1 MQSSSGMPAQP
12 EAILEWLQK
21 EMGYR
26 PLGPY
31 ASSAKAAVPAAE
43 SLRKTCRGNMIP
55 VWNFLLKRV
64 KSDKTVENIR
74 RNILVHGADDV
85 DKGRRKGKLGVGKEE
100 TSSSSSREMALQER
114 EMAEK
119 EVERLRQIVRRQR
132 KELKARMIEVSRE
145 EAERKRYSI
154 INAFFVFEA
163 EGEILGSYG
172 RIQRCK
178 LTDWFSIYRH
188 KQVML
193 EAYDQQC
200 DEAAKI
206 FAEYHKLLRYY
217 VNQARDAQ
225 RSSIDS
231 SSEMVTSFPANNEKE
246 LYSTVKGSKSADDVI
261 LIETTR
267 ERNIR
272 KVCESLAVQMS
283 EKIRSSFPAYE
294 GSAIHVNPELEAA
307 KLVIDIDG
315 DLPTEIKDVIADCL
329 KSPPYLLQAI
339 TSYTQR
345 LKTLITREIEKID
358 VRADAEALRYKYE
371 NNTIIEASSTDISSP
386 LQYHL
391 YGNGKLGG
399 DAPSRG
405 TENQLLERQ
414 KAHVQQFLATED
426 ALNKA
431 AEARNTSQLLLKRLH
446 GSGDAVSSHSI
457 VTAGTSQNMSSLRQ
471 LELEVWAKEREAAG
485 LHASLNTLMS
495 EVHRLDK
502 LCAERKEAEN
512 SLRKKWKKI
521 EEFDARRSELESIYK
536 ALLKANMDAASF
548 WSQQPLAAR
557 EYASSTIIPACNVVV
572 DLSNNAQDLIDKEVS
587 AFYRTPDNSL
597 YMLPSTPQRRAQGA
611 RRMRLTE
618 KRLWNSEAMHVSE
631 VRASVRLWHG
641 RGAPPAHFFF
651 CTPGVPFLRLRL
663 CRRLPKARPGARL
676 QNSARLLAPEAME
689 ALLESMG
696 ANGSTGPEAVATAE
710 RNAAVLTARAGARDP
725 SAVPSICRISAAL
738 QYPAGSDGLDP
749 GLASVLESMEFCLKL
764 RGSEAC
770 VLEDLTKAINLVH
783 VRRDLV
789 ESGHALL
796 NHAHRAQQ
804 EYDRT
809 TNYCLNVASEQEK
822 TVSEKWLPELS
833 NAVLN
838 AQKCLEDCKYVRGL
852 LDEWWEQPASTV
864 VDWVAIDGENVA
876 AWQNHVKQLLAFYDN
891 IQVGQSGSFTSRLA
905 VWAVRLANAMGHVA
919 KFYERRWGK
928 DTELVQ
934 LRYAD
939 FIACVVQ
946 HNRSMEI
953 WKDKYSGLAINAAFQ
968 HLKL

>member
-1 MQSSSGMPAQP
+1 MQSAAQP

-31 ASSAKAAVPAAE
+31 ASSAKAAVPAAD
-43 SLRKTCRGNMIP
+43 SLRKICRGNMIP

-64 KSDKTVENIR
+64 KSEKTVENIR
-74 RNILVHGADDV
+74 RNILVHGADDG
-85 DKGRRKGKLGVGKEE
+85 DKGRRREKSGVGKGE
-100 TSSSSSREMALQER
+100 SGGGSSREMALQER
-114 EMAEK
+114 ELAEK

-145 EAERKRYSI
+145 EAERRRMLDERS
-154 INAFFVFEA
+154 N
-163 EGEILGSYG
+163 
-172 RIQRCK
+172 
-178 LTDWFSIYRH
+178 YRH

-193 EAYDQQC
+193 EAYDQQS

-206 FAEYHKLLRYY
+206 FAEYHKRLRRY

-225 RSSIDS
+225 RSSAHS
-231 SSEMVTSFPANNEKE
+231 NETVTIFPANSDQE
-246 LYSTVKGSKSADDVI
+246 LYSTVKGGKSADDII
-261 LIETTR
+261 LIETAR
-267 ERNIR
+267 EKNIR
-272 KVCESLAVQMS
+272 KLCESLATQMA

-294 GSAIHVNPELEAA
+294 GNGIHANPQSEAP
-307 KLVIDIDG
+307 KLGIDFYF
-315 DLPTEIKDVIADCL
+315 DLPSEIKDMLADCL
-329 KSPPYLLQAI
+329 KSPPQLLLAI
-339 TSYTQR
+339 TSYTQW
-345 LKTLITREIEKID
+345 LKTQITKEIDKID
-358 VRADAEALRYKYE
+358 IRADAETLRYKYE
-371 NNTIIEASSTDISSP
+371 NDTIVEASSTDIGSP

-391 YGNGKLGG
+391 YSNGKLGG

-431 AEARNTSQLLLKRLH
+431 AEARNTGQLLLKRLH
-446 GSGDAVSSHSI
+446 GSGDTVSSNSL

-485 LHASLNTLMS
+485 FRASLNTLVS

-557 EYASSTIIPACNVVV
+557 EYASSTVIPACNIVM
-572 DLSNNAQDLIDKEVS
+572 DLSNRSKDLIDKEVQ

-597 YMLPSTPQRRAQGA
+597 YMLPSTPQFDQRSGPGRSGK
-611 RRMRLTE
+611 TCSYC
-618 KRLWNSEAMHVSE
+618 WDPPF
-631 VRASVRLWHG
+631 SVAAKSNL
-641 RGAPPAHFFF
+641 
-651 CTPGVPFLRLRL
+651 
-663 CRRLPKARPGARL
+663 
-676 QNSARLLAPEAME
+676 E

-696 ANGSTGPEAVATAE
+696 ANASPGPEAVATAE
-710 RNAAVLTARAGARDP
+710 RNAAVLTARAGNRDP

-738 QYPAGSDGLDP
+738 QYPAGFDGFDA

-770 VLEDLTKAINLVH
+770 VLEDLAKAIDLVH
-783 VRRDLV
+783 VRRNLV

-809 TNYCLNVASEQEK
+809 TNYCLNVAADQEK
-822 TVSEKWLPELS
+822 TVSEKWLPELT
-833 NAVLN
+833 NAVSN
-838 AQKCLEDCKYVRGL
+838 AQKCLEDCTYVRGL

-864 VDWVAIDGENVA
+864 VDWVAVDGENVA
-876 AWQNHVKQLLAFYDN
+876 AWQNHVKQLLAFYD
-891 IQVGQSGSFTSRLA
+891 
-905 VWAVRLANAMGHVA
+905 
-919 KFYERRWGK
+919 K
-928 DTELVQ
+928 
-934 LRYAD
+934 
-939 FIACVVQ
+939 
-946 HNRSMEI
+946 
-953 WKDKYSGLAINAAFQ
+953 
-968 HLKL
+968 

>member
-1 MQSSSGMPAQP
+1 MQSAAQP

-31 ASSAKAAVPAAE
+31 ASSAKAAVPAAD
-43 SLRKTCRGNMIP
+43 SLRKICRGNMIP

-64 KSDKTVENIR
+64 KSEKTVENIR
-74 RNILVHGADDV
+74 RNILVHGADDG
-85 DKGRRKGKLGVGKEE
+85 DKGRRREKSGVGKGE
-100 TSSSSSREMALQER
+100 SGGGSSREMALQER
-114 EMAEK
+114 ELAEK

-145 EAERKRYSI
+145 EAERRRMLDERS
-154 INAFFVFEA
+154 N
-163 EGEILGSYG
+163 
-172 RIQRCK
+172 
-178 LTDWFSIYRH
+178 YRH

-193 EAYDQQC
+193 EAYDQQS

-206 FAEYHKLLRYY
+206 FAEYHKRLRRY

-225 RSSIDS
+225 RSSAHS
-231 SSEMVTSFPANNEKE
+231 NETVTIFPANSDQE
-246 LYSTVKGSKSADDVI
+246 LYSTVKGGKSADDII
-261 LIETTR
+261 LIETAR
-267 ERNIR
+267 EKNIR
-272 KVCESLAVQMS
+272 KLCESLATQMA

-294 GSAIHVNPELEAA
+294 GNGIHANPQSEAP
-307 KLVIDIDG
+307 KLGIDFYF
-315 DLPTEIKDVIADCL
+315 DLPSEIKDMLADCL
-329 KSPPYLLQAI
+329 KSPPQLLLAI
-339 TSYTQR
+339 TSYTQW
-345 LKTLITREIEKID
+345 LKTQITKEIDKID
-358 VRADAEALRYKYE
+358 IRADAETLRYKYE
-371 NNTIIEASSTDISSP
+371 NDTIVEASSTDIGSP

-391 YGNGKLGG
+391 YSNGKLGG

-431 AEARNTSQLLLKRLH
+431 AEARNTGQLLLKRLH
-446 GSGDAVSSHSI
+446 GSGDTVSSNSL

-485 LHASLNTLMS
+485 FRASLNTLVS

-557 EYASSTIIPACNVVV
+557 EYASSTVIPACNIVM
-572 DLSNNAQDLIDKEVS
+572 DLSNRSKDLIDKEVQ

-597 YMLPSTPQRRAQGA
+597 YMLPSTPQ
-611 RRMRLTE
+611 
-618 KRLWNSEAMHVSE
+618 
-631 VRASVRLWHG
+631 
-641 RGAPPAHFFF
+641 
-651 CTPGVPFLRLRL
+651 
-663 CRRLPKARPGARL
+663 
-676 QNSARLLAPEAME
+676 

-696 ANGSTGPEAVATAE
+696 ANASPGPEAVATAE
-710 RNAAVLTARAGARDP
+710 RNAAVLTARAGNRDP

-738 QYPAGSDGLDP
+738 QYPAGFDGFDA

-770 VLEDLTKAINLVH
+770 VLEDLAKAIDLVH
-783 VRRDLV
+783 VRRNLV

-809 TNYCLNVASEQEK
+809 TNYCLNVAADQEK
-822 TVSEKWLPELS
+822 TVSEKWLPELT
-833 NAVLN
+833 NAVSN
-838 AQKCLEDCKYVRGL
+838 AQKCLEDCTYVRGL

-864 VDWVAIDGENVA
+864 VDWVAVDGENVA
-876 AWQNHVKQLLAFYDN
+876 AWQNHVKQLLAFYD
-891 IQVGQSGSFTSRLA
+891 
-905 VWAVRLANAMGHVA
+905 
-919 KFYERRWGK
+919 K
-928 DTELVQ
+928 
-934 LRYAD
+934 
-939 FIACVVQ
+939 
-946 HNRSMEI
+946 
-953 WKDKYSGLAINAAFQ
+953 
-968 HLKL
+968 